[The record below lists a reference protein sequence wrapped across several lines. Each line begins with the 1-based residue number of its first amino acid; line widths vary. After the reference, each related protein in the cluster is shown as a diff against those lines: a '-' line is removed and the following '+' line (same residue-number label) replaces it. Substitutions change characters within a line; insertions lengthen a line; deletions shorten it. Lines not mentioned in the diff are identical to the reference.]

1 MSWKPCGNC
10 GGSDHYKRNCK
21 YTGPTERKSLRSEKL
36 KKRIAPATM
45 RGRAL
50 SLVQYLALKWNLPI
64 EIQNL
69 IEFHYHRIENRGI
82 MNVFHTIRRWGLWR
96 TMLLKAHDCQSVDY
110 LDAIDGLPDSQI
122 STTGYG
128 HNVPIPSGRP
138 YWQRRQWPHH
148 RTPINFGG
156 FKYVAASGS
165 FKHVV
170 PVTNSPVVPP
180 QWPWDARCYAE
191 PTSTGFKLTYLHAGK
206 HHRPAPD
213 VRAPEMLKAF
223 RHNFETWR
231 KLD

>member
-1 MSWKPCGNC
+1 MHWWKPCGNC
-10 GGSDHYKRNCK
+10 GGSDHYKRDCK
-21 YTGPTERKSLRSEKL
+21 YTGPRERKSLKSEIL

-45 RGRAL
+45 QGRVL
-50 SLVQYLALKWNLPI
+50 SLVQILALKWNLPI

-69 IEFHYHRIENRGI
+69 IEYHCHRIESRDI
-82 MNVFHTIRRWGLWR
+82 MNVFHTISRWGLWR
-96 TMLLKAHDCQSVDY
+96 TNLLKSHDCQSVEY
-110 LDAIDGLPDSQI
+110 LDAIDGLPDTPI
-122 STTGYG
+122 FTHGYYDT
-128 HNVPIPSGRP
+128 IPSGRP

-170 PVTNSPVVPP
+170 PVTNSPIVTTYA
-180 QWPWDARCYAE
+180 PWDARCYAE

-206 HHRPAPD
+206 HPRPAPD
-213 VRAPEMLKAF
+213 VRAPEMLEAF